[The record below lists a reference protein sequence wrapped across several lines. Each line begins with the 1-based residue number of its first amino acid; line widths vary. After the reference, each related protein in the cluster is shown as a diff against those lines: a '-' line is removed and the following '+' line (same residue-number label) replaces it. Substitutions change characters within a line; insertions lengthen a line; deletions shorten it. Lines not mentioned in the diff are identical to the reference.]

1 METMNHRGHCLFG
14 KPMRDFVEFRAEV
27 GIKTFDALFF
37 QYEGPEETLRRPCT
51 LFKIPF
57 TNITDSA
64 ALEWA

>member
-1 METMNHRGHCLFG
+1 
-14 KPMRDFVEFRAEV
+14 MRDFVEFRAEV